1 MPNAKFVSLESFA
14 GHMIRLENAKVLCSA
29 GGMTQS
35 DPKLLLRRSW
45 AEAIA
50 DKRSLG
56 LLFYSKLFQLE
67 PKTEA
72 LFKEDMDAQ
81 AKKLIATLSFIIDS
95 LDEEDALL
103 DAAADLA
110 VRHVAY
116 NVTADQYALVGQ
128 ALLDTLRELLGTKF
142 DPATEAAWAE
152 TYTGLSQHMISSAYG

>member
-1 MPNAKFVSLESFA
+1 MPVSNISHTHTHTAAAGNRRKLE
-14 GHMIRLENAKVLCSA
+14 H
-29 GGMTQS
+29 Q
-35 DPKLLLRRSW
+35 
-45 AEAIA
+45 
-50 DKRSLG
+50 
-56 LLFYSKLFQLE
+56 
-67 PKTEA
+67 
-72 LFKEDMDAQ
+72 
-81 AKKLIATLSFIIDS
+81 LIAS

-103 DAAADLA
+103 AAAADLA